1 MAMKFRP
8 LSAATWLLVAL
19 CSAGLLLAA
28 PACGG
33 KGDAEAAGVDGEIG
47 GEPSSQEPPPEPKAA
62 SLVRSESE
70 PVTLQVLRLQPEGAA
85 VAGALPP
92 ITALFEKLRSLG
104 HRMAPADMNADE
116 DLQRIAR
123 ELGEKWGVQGEDIPA
138 VFQAKGIDPSRPLA
152 LFVDMADAGPMMREF
167 GRTVGQLISQ
177 AQAVDQASQPAP
189 DAAPDAATPPP
200 VDPTILQAQAM
211 AFLLSLKTAA
221 VVPLTSADAADR
233 IAADITDEPAQQVE
247 TAGVTVNT
255 YMSPVPWGYFVRDDW
270 MVMSNSIP
278 MLGQVANRFD
288 QPADVR
294 YGSPSCP
301 AENRDDLVQLA
312 RLDQLMPMLADML
325 QGMGDVDPMMGAL
338 LQLQANALQ
347 ELRETYQSPD
357 PLVTTMAWRE
367 DGVELVSRLDTR
379 EFPKL
384 LEQQGEPIALRH
396 AAMLPAATAAAWSMQ
411 LTPEAKVAFENQWL
425 SSVTPDMQQDPNVQQ
440 GLGTLR
446 LLMGLLG
453 REVTVAVESVDGVLN
468 VSALFDLEN
477 AEVTKNLLAAMLGLP
492 LQSGELHNGVAIMES
507 TAQLPT
513 GGSLF
518 FAFPEGIGLMA
529 TSADRLKGLL
539 DSLNQGAS
547 GGLVSS
553 LDPPLDTS
561 IPRYTML
568 VIRDA
573 LISDVV
579 TPLLGSQGPIEPE
592 TARTLQGVVDRLRD
606 LRMSSELTDGW
617 MTSRMAVTFD

>member
-1 MAMKFRP
+1 MAMKFKT
-8 LSAATWLLVAL
+8 LSAASWLLVAL
-19 CSAGLLLAA
+19 CCAGLLITGA
-28 PACGG
+28 ACGD
-33 KGDAEAAGVDGEIG
+33 KGEAQTTDAVGQVEGEATSPET
-47 GEPSSQEPPPEPKAA
+47 PSEPKAV

-70 PVTLQVLRLQPEGAA
+70 PVTLQVLRLQPEGTA

-92 ITALFEKLRSLG
+92 VTVLFEKLRTLG

-138 VFQAKGIDPSRPLA
+138 VFQAKGIDPNRPLA

-177 AQAVDQASQPAP
+177 AQAADQASQPAP

-200 VDPTILQAQAM
+200 PVDPNLLEAQAT

-221 VVPLTSADAADR
+221 VVPVTSADAADR

-255 YMSPVPWGYFVRDDW
+255 YMSPVPWGYFVRDNW
-270 MVMSNSIP
+270 MVMSNAIP
-278 MLGQVANRFD
+278 MLGQVADRFD

-301 AENRDDLVQLA
+301 AENRDDFVQLA
-312 RLDQLMPMLADML
+312 RLDQLMPMFADML
-325 QGMGDVDPMMGAL
+325 LGMGDVDPMMGAL

-357 PLVTTMAWRE
+357 PLVTTMAWRD
-367 DGVELVSRLDTR
+367 DGVEIVSRLDTR

-396 AAMLPAATAAAWSMQ
+396 AALLPATTAAAWSMQ
-411 LTPEAKVAFENQWL
+411 LTPETKATLESEWL
-425 SSVTPDMQQDPNVQQ
+425 SSVPPDMQQDPNVQQ

-453 REVTVAVESVDGVLN
+453 REVTVAVEGVDGALN

-492 LQSGELHNGVAIMES
+492 LQSGESYNGVAIMES
-507 TAQLPT
+507 TAQMPT

-529 TSADRLKGLL
+529 TSADRLKGML

-561 IPRYTML
+561 IPRYTTL

-579 TPLLGSQGPIEPE
+579 MPLLSPVEPE

-606 LRMSSELTDGW
+606 LRISSELTDGW

>member
-1 MAMKFRP
+1 MAMKFGT
-8 LSAATWLLVAL
+8 LSTATWLLVAL
-19 CSAGLLLAA
+19 CCAGLLIAA
-28 PACGG
+28 PACGKRDDAKPTDAVG
-33 KGDAEAAGVDGEIG
+33 EIKGEAA
-47 GEPSSQEPPPEPKAA
+47 SQEADAQAAPSEPKAV
-62 SLVRSESE
+62 SLIRSESE

-92 ITALFEKLRSLG
+92 ITVLFEKLRSLG

-116 DLQRIAR
+116 ELQRIAR

-138 VFQAKGIDPSRPLA
+138 VFQAKGIDPNRPLA
-152 LFVDMADAGPMMREF
+152 LFVDMADAAPMMREF
-167 GRTVGQLISQ
+167 GRTMGQLLAQ
-177 AQAVDQASQPAP
+177 AQAEQQASQPAP
-189 DAAPDAATPPP
+189 DAATPPPP
-200 VDPTILQAQAM
+200 VDPNLLEAQAT

-221 VVPLTSADAADR
+221 VVPVTSADAADR

-255 YMSPVPWGYFVRDDW
+255 YMSPVPWGYFVRDGW
-270 MVMSNSIP
+270 MVMSNAIP
-278 MLGQVANRFD
+278 MLGQVADRFD

-301 AENRDDLVQLA
+301 AENLDDLVQLA
-312 RLDQLMPMLADML
+312 RLDQLMPMFADML

-338 LQLQANALQ
+338 LKLQANALQ

-411 LTPEAKVAFENQWL
+411 LTPEAKATFENEWL

-453 REVTVAVESVDGVLN
+453 REVTVAVEGVDGVLN

-492 LQSGELHNGVAIMES
+492 LQSGESYNGVAIMES
-507 TAQLPT
+507 TAQMPT

-529 TSADRLKGLL
+529 TSADRLKGML
-539 DSLNQGAS
+539 DNLNQGAS

-561 IPRYTML
+561 IPRYTTL
-568 VIRDA
+568 IIRDA

-579 TPLLGSQGPIEPE
+579 MPLLGPIEPE

-606 LRMSSELTDGW
+606 LRVSSELTDGW
-617 MTSRMAVTFD
+617 MTSRMGVTFD

>member
-1 MAMKFRP
+1 MAMKFKT
-8 LSAATWLLVAL
+8 LSAASWLLVAL
-19 CSAGLLLAA
+19 CCAGLLITAA
-28 PACGG
+28 ACGD
-33 KGDAEAAGVDGEIG
+33 KGDAQTTDAVGQTES
-47 GEPSSQEPPPEPKAA
+47 EPASQETPSEPTAV

-92 ITALFEKLRSLG
+92 VTVLFGKLRTLG

-138 VFQAKGIDPSRPLA
+138 VFQAKGIDPNRPLA

-167 GRTVGQLISQ
+167 GRTIGQLISQ
-177 AQAVDQASQPAP
+177 TQAPDQASQP
-189 DAAPDAATPPP
+189 APDAATPPP
-200 VDPTILQAQAM
+200 VDPAILQAQAT

-221 VVPLTSADAADR
+221 VLPVTSADAADR

-270 MVMSNSIP
+270 MVMSNAIP
-278 MLGQVANRFD
+278 MLGQVADRFD

-294 YGSPSCP
+294 YGGPSCP
-301 AENRDDLVQLA
+301 AENRDDFVQLA

-325 QGMGDVDPMMGAL
+325 EGMGDVDPMMGVL

-357 PLVTTMAWRE
+357 PLVTTMAWRD
-367 DGVELVSRLDTR
+367 DGVEIVSRLDTR

-384 LEQQGEPIALRH
+384 LEQQGEPVALRH
-396 AAMLPAATAAAWSMQ
+396 VAVLPAATAAVWSMQ
-411 LTPEAKVAFENQWL
+411 LTPETKATLESQWL
-425 SSVTPDMQQDPNVQQ
+425 SSVPPDMQQDPNVQQ

-453 REVTVAVESVDGVLN
+453 REVTVAVEGVDGALN
-468 VSALFDLEN
+468 VSVLFDLEN
-477 AEVTKNLLAAMLGLP
+477 AEVAKNLLAAMLGLP
-492 LQSGELHNGVAIMES
+492 LQSGESYNGVAIMES
-507 TAQLPT
+507 TAQMPT
-513 GGSLF
+513 GGSLY

-529 TSADRLKGLL
+529 TSAERLKGML
-539 DSLNQGAS
+539 DSLSQGAS

-561 IPRYTML
+561 IPRYTTL

-573 LISDVV
+573 LLSDVV
-579 TPLLGSQGPIEPE
+579 IPLLATQGPIEPE
-592 TARTLQGVVDRLRD
+592 TARTLQGVADRLRD
-606 LRMSSELTDGW
+606 LRISSEFTDGW
-617 MTSRMAVTFD
+617 MTSRMTVTFD